1 MSSIATGSVAMHR
14 PRARTSSRGSDF
26 ALRNCSAGSIGGAA
40 TGIRWP
46 LRMSL
51 AVYLQRRNSRQ
62 LQLTCASGRR
72 ASRQDFNHGVR
83 RGRLL
88 RARLSPVRLKYL
100 TSATIVDGSLTRNS
114 GSRRTL
120 LAFATLRFAA
130 VVAVDV
136 TLGPLPHRYPVITLR
151 NKQGWLPGAASLV
164 RRPKWGCGV

>member
-88 RARLSPVRLKYL
+88 RAKVVAGPVEILNL
-100 TSATIVDGSLTRNS
+100 GDD
-114 GSRRTL
+114 RRWEPHPK
-120 LAFATLRFAA
+120 LRFAQNPSRLRDPP
-130 VVAVDV
+130 VRCRCRCGRHTGTV
-136 TLGPLPHRYPVITLR
+136 TSPLPGYHLK
-151 NKQGWLPGAASLV
+151 KQAGLAARRSLV
-164 RRPKWGCGV
+164 GEAA